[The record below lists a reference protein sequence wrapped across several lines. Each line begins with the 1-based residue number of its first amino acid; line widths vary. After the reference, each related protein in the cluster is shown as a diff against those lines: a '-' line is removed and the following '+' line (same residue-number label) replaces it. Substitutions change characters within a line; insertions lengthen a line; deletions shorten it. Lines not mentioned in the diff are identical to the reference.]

1 MRPLVHAL
9 VERRAASGVL
19 FALAAACSLPAQRAI
34 AAKDCYLDCTQNCNR
49 VAPRSV
55 RYCETS
61 CVDYC
66 AQDDRR
72 DGLSGSISS
81 EGSEV
86 GLLSAYDLPSRAT
99 GKQRAVPYG
108 EDRPP
113 ALALP
118 RDVQQALRD
127 AVLQQGSPPR

>member
-1 MRPLVHAL
+1 MRPLLGRVI
-9 VERRAASGVL
+9 ERRAASGVL
-19 FALAAACSLPAQRAI
+19 FALAAACSLPAHPAI
-34 AAKDCYLDCTQNCNR
+34 AAKDCYLDCTQNCTL

-55 RYCETS
+55 RYCENS

-66 AQDDRR
+66 GQDDRR

-86 GLLSAYDLPSRAT
+86 GLLSAYDLRSRAT
-99 GKQRAVPYG
+99 GQQRAVPYG

-113 ALALP
+113 GLALP
-118 RDVQQALRD
+118 SGVQQALRD
-127 AVLQQGSPPR
+127 AVQGSPPQ